1 MASGVASTP
10 QPWRVRAADSQRALQ
25 DAVKRLILDRGL
37 MPGAPLP
44 PESEL
49 MAELGVGRN
58 RLREAIKAL
67 QALGIVEIR
76 HGHGTYVGSL
86 SLSALEAGLEFRTSL
101 SIGADLR
108 DVRDLLRVREVLEV
122 GLTAEVLSQADEL
135 DFATLERA
143 VRTMEE
149 DAAQGR
155 HAPHADWL
163 FHKTLYDP
171 LDNTLVT
178 QLLEVFWSVFNKLSD
193 QLSRTTEHPRI
204 TARWHRAILTAL
216 DARDEDALRVAMGEH
231 FAGIEARLASAASA
245 DGG

>member
-1 MASGVASTP
+1 MASTGR
-10 QPWRVRAADSQRALQ
+10 PWQIRAADGQRALQ

-37 MPGAPLP
+37 APGRALP

-49 MAELGVGRN
+49 MRELGVGRN
-58 RLREAIKAL
+58 RLREAMKAL
-67 QALGIVEIR
+67 EALGIVEIR

-101 SIGADLR
+101 SVGDDLR

-122 GLTAEVLSQADEL
+122 GLTSEVLAHADEL
-135 DFATLERA
+135 DYATLERA
-143 VRTMEE
+143 VRTMED
-149 DAAQGR
+149 DAAHGR

-171 LDNTLVT
+171 LDNALVT

-193 QLSRTTEHPRI
+193 RLSRSTEHPRI

-216 DARDEDALRVAMGEH
+216 RSRDQDALRAAMEQH
-231 FAGIEARLASAASA
+231 FAGIEARLASTAQ
-245 DGG
+245 GR